1 MENMRTGTFHFLDI
15 RKKSD
20 FLKWISRFVFV
31 SLSKFVETQDNK
43 MPEDTRVEVLQDIL
57 QRLQR
62 IEEVSSE
69 NIKQM

>member
-1 MENMRTGTFHFLDI
+1 MENMRTGTFNFLDI
-15 RKKSD
+15 RKKWD
-20 FLKWISRFVFV
+20 FLKWISRFVFA

-62 IEEVSSE
+62 TEEISSE